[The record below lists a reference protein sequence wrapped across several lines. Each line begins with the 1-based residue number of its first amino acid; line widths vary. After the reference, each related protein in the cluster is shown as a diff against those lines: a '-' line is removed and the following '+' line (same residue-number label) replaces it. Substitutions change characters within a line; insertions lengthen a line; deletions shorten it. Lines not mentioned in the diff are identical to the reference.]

1 MPTPCEL
8 MFRFWSQNGVFRSMK
23 DGDQP
28 GRPPPSQGS
37 DSPEDQA
44 LARRLQSLDARL
56 GAVTGKQETVRA
68 AERQSGDRSGLGQA
82 FRLSAEFMAGIIAG
96 FGVGWA
102 FDKALGTSPWG
113 LIVFLLLGF
122 GAAVFNVMRAAGMI
136 KTRRG

>member
-1 MPTPCEL
+1 
-8 MFRFWSQNGVFRSMK
+8 MK
-23 DGDQP
+23 DGEVP
-28 GRPPPSQGS
+28 GRQDPSKGS
-37 DSPEDQA
+37 GLPEDQD

-56 GAVTGKQETVRA
+56 GEVSAKQETVRA
-68 AERQSGDRSGLGQA
+68 AERSSGDRSGLGQA
-82 FRLSAEFMAGIIAG
+82 FRLSTEFMAGIIVG

-122 GAAVFNVMRAAGMI
+122 GAAVVNVMRAAGLI

>member
-1 MPTPCEL
+1 
-8 MFRFWSQNGVFRSMK
+8 MK
-23 DGDQP
+23 DEDHP
-28 GRPPPSQGS
+28 GKPPSSKGS
-37 DSPEDQA
+37 GSPEDQD

-56 GAVTGKQETVRA
+56 GEVSAKQETVRA
-68 AERQSGDRSGLGQA
+68 AERSSGDRSGLGQA
-82 FRLSAEFMAGIIAG
+82 FRLSTEFMAGIIVG

-122 GAAVFNVMRAAGMI
+122 GAAVVNVMRAAGMI

>member
-1 MPTPCEL
+1 MT
-8 MFRFWSQNGVFRSMK
+8 NGH
-23 DGDQP
+23 DP
-28 GRPPPSQGS
+28 AGRGS
-37 DSPEDQA
+37 DEGPRQPDDEA

-56 GAVTGKQETVRA
+56 GAASGKQE
-68 AERQSGDRSGLGQA
+68 AEREAERSSGDRSGLGQA
-82 FRLSAEFMAGIIAG
+82 FRLSTEFIAGIIVG

-122 GAAVFNVMRAAGMI
+122 AAAVVNVMRAAGMI